1 MIRVLLEYGLRSWD
15 EQSLV
20 ADYILTESA
29 DLADLI
35 DNKRLLTILDL
46 FRNWYQQGLE
56 PTSKNF
62 LYHEDQE
69 LSTLA
74 VSVMDVNH
82 ELSPNWKE
90 HYEGKII
97 TPDDLYREDVQ
108 STMLYLKL
116 RKIKRLIE
124 ENQADLGK
132 PHTEEELMVLLQTH
146 KHLKEMERG
155 LLQSLGTVI
164 FK

>member
-1 MIRVLLEYGLRSWD
+1 VL
-15 EQSLV
+15 
-20 ADYILTESA
+20 AESVE
-29 DLADLI
+29 LADLI

-46 FRNWYQQGLE
+46 FKDWYQQGLE
-56 PTSKNF
+56 PSSKNF

-74 VSVMDVNH
+74 VSVMDVHH
-82 ELSPNWKE
+82 ELSPNWKD

-97 TPDDLYREDVQ
+97 TPDDLYREDVK

-116 RKIKRLIE
+116 RKIYRLME

-132 PHTEEELMVLLQTH
+132 PHSDEELMVLLQTH
-146 KHLKEMERG
+146 IHLKEMDRS
-155 LLQSLGTVI
+155 LLQDPGTVI